1 MIRLLPPGE
10 TIMKGDAPHPAA
22 SPRPHVIPGEILW
35 TMTKGDGL
43 ARARQWVTPRGFE
56 LEIQIWSHYDTTSE
70 EDLSWSQVFPAASA
84 LADVARAKK
93 VQLQAI
99 GWIEELDGS
108 AVAAARSE
116 DA

>member
-1 MIRLLPPGE
+1 
-10 TIMKGDAPHPAA
+10 MKRDAPHPAA
-22 SPRPHVIPGEILW
+22 GSPHVTPGEILW

-56 LEIQIWSHYDTTSE
+56 LEIQIWSRYDMTSE

-84 LADVARAKK
+84 LADAARAKK

-99 GWIEELDGS
+99 GWVEELDGS
-108 AVAAARSE
+108 ALAATRSQ